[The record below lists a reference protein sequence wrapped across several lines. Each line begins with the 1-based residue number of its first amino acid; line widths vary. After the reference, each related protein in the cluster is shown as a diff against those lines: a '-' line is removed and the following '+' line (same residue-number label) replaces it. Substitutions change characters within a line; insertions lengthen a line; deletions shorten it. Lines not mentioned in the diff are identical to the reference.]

1 MKRNKQWLALSTS
14 LLLIVSF
21 QNCSKVQVAS
31 EAANAPLGD
40 GGSNPN
46 PPGGGGGGTDN
57 PTPAGDYEAT
67 FKFKPSAKKA
77 DIILVIDNSKSM
89 QPDSQHLASR
99 LSGFVSYL
107 SSLQIDW
114 QMCITT
120 TDIEKSSDRAIKWT
134 GANSYTVNASTPNL
148 SAVFADS
155 VNARFNPGGTGD
167 ERGIASLNK
176 HIDSQGTHGCYR
188 AGAVTST
195 IVLSDENERTDGT
208 NLQDI
213 DKPSVYIEK
222 LSQLQISLGY
232 HANLLS
238 NSIIIKSGDTS
249 CFNSQNADFPAYY
262 GKSYELL
269 SSLTQGNVGSICAP
283 DYTDQL
289 NDISARIDSATLS
302 LLLKCVP
309 VSSSVQVVSVVPS
322 SAAYTWQVKDN
333 RIFITSSS
341 STEFDVKFKYT
352 CQ

>member
-1 MKRNKQWLALSTS
+1 MKLNKRWLALSTS
-14 LLLIVSF
+14 LLLIAAF

-31 EAANAPLGD
+31 DAAVRSSGD
-40 GGSNPN
+40 GGDPT
-46 PPGGGGGGTDN
+46 PPPDGGGDDN
-57 PTPAGDYEAT
+57 PVPAGDYTAT
-67 FKFKPSAKKA
+67 FKFKPSSKKA

-89 QPDSQHLASR
+89 LPDSQHLASR

-107 SSLQIDW
+107 SSLSIDW

-120 TDIEKSSDRAIKWT
+120 TDLEHVEDRAIKWSGT
-134 GANSYTVNASTPNL
+134 NSYVVNSATPNL
-148 SAVFADS
+148 SAVFTDS
-155 VNARFNPGGTGD
+155 VNDRFAPNGDGD

-176 HIDSQGTHGCYR
+176 HIDKQSVHNCYR

-195 IVLSDENERTDGT
+195 IILSDENERSNGG
-208 NLQDI
+208 NLQEI
-213 DKPSVYIEK
+213 DKPSVYLEK

-232 HANLLS
+232 HANVLS
-238 NSIIIKSGDTS
+238 NSIIIRTGDTS
-249 CFNSQNADFPAYY
+249 SFNQQNGAYPAYY

-269 SSLTQGNVGSICAP
+269 SSLTQGNVGSICAS

-309 VSSSVQVVSVVPS
+309 VSSSVQVVSSTAPAGS
-322 SAAYTWQVKDN
+322 YTWQVRDN
-333 RIFITSSS
+333 RIFITSSN
-341 STEFDVKFKYT
+341 TTDFDINFKYR